1 MNIDNNNFLAQIAE
15 KTHIYEGKEGIRSIL
30 RTIYTHAPIGTKGVS
45 KYTQIP
51 VPVISAVRREL
62 EQAGILIRKNG
73 MLLSDSGMQYVRD
86 VLKFGKDLQ
95 LTKHDILAPNFVV
108 PETMHSLVDQMRKY
122 VQEAPKFDATL
133 DQAPCTAETA
143 LRRALLMYV
152 QGAIEGKHIALIGDD
167 DLVSIALCL
176 VARYV
181 GGVQIIPRLT
191 VLELDTRFIAYI
203 ESIAAKQNF
212 PIKCIRHDMRQSLPE
227 DLLHK
232 FDVVETDPPY
242 SAAGA
247 LLFLSRGVELL
258 RQESEKLLF
267 LSFAHWPTDKKIE
280 LEKIFSKLGLSV
292 ENQHRGFNLYRGASI
307 LGSTSTLFEL
317 RTSSQ
322 IHSLFAH
329 KTFTGSI
336 YTASQA
342 KTKNY
347 IK

>member
-1 MNIDNNNFLAQIAE
+1 MQIAE
-15 KTHIYEGKEGIRSIL
+15 KTQIYEGSEGVRIIL
-30 RTIYTHAPIGTKGVS
+30 RTIYTYAPVGTRDVS

-51 VPVISAVRREL
+51 IPIISAVRREL

-73 MLLSDSGMQYVRD
+73 MQLSEPGLQYVRD
-86 VLKFGKDLQ
+86 VLKFGNDLQ
-95 LTKHDILAPNFVV
+95 LTRHEILAPNFVV
-108 PETMHSLVDQMRKY
+108 PETMHLLADEMRKY

-152 QGAIEGKHIALIGDD
+152 QGAVEGKHIALIGDD

-176 VARYV
+176 IARCV
-181 GGVQIIPRLT
+181 GSVHIIPRLT

-203 ESIAAKQNF
+203 ESITTKQNF
-212 PIKCIRHDMRQSLPE
+212 PIKCIKHDMRQSLPE

-232 FDVVETDPPY
+232 FDVIETDPPY
-242 SAAGA
+242 STTGV

-258 RQESEKLLF
+258 VQEPEKLLF
-267 LSFAHWPTDKKIE
+267 LSFAHWPTDKKIG

-292 ENQHRGFNLYRGASI
+292 ENQHRGFNTYQGASI

-322 IHSLFAH
+322 VHSLFAH
-329 KTFTGSI
+329 KTFTDSI

-342 KTKNY
+342 KTKY
-347 IK
+347 YVK